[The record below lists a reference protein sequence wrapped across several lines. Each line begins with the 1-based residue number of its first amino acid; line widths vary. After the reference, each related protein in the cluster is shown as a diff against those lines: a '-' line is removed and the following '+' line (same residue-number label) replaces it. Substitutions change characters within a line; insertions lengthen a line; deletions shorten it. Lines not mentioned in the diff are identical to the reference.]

1 MTNNDSSEAGSN
13 GAEEG
18 PDAPEPAS
26 QPATRRL
33 WPNSDETVELIAEV
47 QNGDGGARNNLLER
61 HRDAL
66 RRMIDMRLDRRIRG
80 RVDASDIVQDVL
92 VTADRRL
99 NDFLDKP
106 DVPFFIW
113 LRKLAQDRVIDAH
126 RKHRASAKRSVD
138 REQAWTFQVNNDEST
153 ILLAN
158 QLRDDGITPAAAAT
172 LEEFR
177 NHFERALN
185 SMDDTDREIIV
196 MRHYEFMTNKQVAT
210 ALELSEHAASMRY
223 VRALRKVG
231 KLLRKEG
238 FDQDED

>member
-1 MTNNDSSEAGSN
+1 MTSKESKSGADEDGSPAHQPGDN
-13 GAEEG
+13 
-18 PDAPEPAS
+18 APP
-26 QPATRRL
+26 QKRL
-33 WPNSDETVELIAEV
+33 WPNSDETVELIADV
-47 QNGDGGARNNLLER
+47 QNGDGDARNDLLER
-61 HRDAL
+61 HRKAL
-66 RRMIDMRLDRRIRG
+66 RRMIDMRLDRKIRG

-106 DVPFFIW
+106 EVPFFIW
-113 LRKLAQDRVIDAH
+113 LRKLAQDRVIDVH

-153 ILLAN
+153 IQLAN

-177 NHFERALN
+177 KHFEDVLN
-185 SMDDTDREIIV
+185 GMDDTDREIIV
-196 MRHYEFMTNKQVAT
+196 MRHYEFMTNKQVSV
-210 ALELSEHAASMRY
+210 ALDLSEHAASMRY
-223 VRALRKVG
+223 VRALRKAG

-238 FDQDED
+238 FDEHK

>member
-1 MTNNDSSEAGSN
+1 MTDNENPSTEPDDADSTPA
-13 GAEEG
+13 AE
-18 PDAPEPAS
+18 PTVSRTAPS
-26 QPATRRL
+26 QRL
-33 WPNSDETVELIAEV
+33 WPNSDETVELIADV
-47 QNGDGGARNNLLER
+47 QNGDGDARNNLLER

-66 RRMIDMRLDRRIRG
+66 RRMIDMRLDRRIRS

-92 VTADRRL
+92 VTADRRM

-106 DVPFFIW
+106 EVPFFIW

-138 REQAWTFQVNNDEST
+138 REQAWTFQANNDEST
-153 ILLAN
+153 IMLAN

-177 NHFERALN
+177 NHFEGALN

-196 MRHYEFMTNKQVAT
+196 MRHYEFMTNKQVSA

-231 KLLRKEG
+231 KLLRKDG
-238 FDQDED
+238 FDDEE